1 MDATLNDRHDPIVQP
16 EPVHAYFDL
25 AAPTFLPDA

>member
-16 EPVHAYFDL
+16 ELIHACLDL
-25 AAPTFLPDA
+25 TAPAFLPDA

>member
-1 MDATLNDRHDPIVQP
+1 MDATLNDRHDQIVQP
-16 EPVHAYFDL
+16 EFIHACLDL